1 MAKKEKKSRGTIE
14 EMQSK
19 KSGCGCGGCA
29 LTAVILLVVFV
40 AAIVGGSFFAWGKFV
55 EPKIGVSLKDT
66 ISIVTGLYKYDES
79 SIVTN
84 PYDKEKDLNEFYGN
98 LKTSLFLAE
107 DCNIE
112 DSVTSII
119 GAAMNNTQES
129 AATPTAYVYTAEE
142 DTPETTGS
150 TQFDAFLKDL
160 KFDFSSL
167 KDYEDEYKNPNI
179 LSLTDKQLAAFMNA
193 SIVNILSSDSM
204 KEQTAQFGDI
214 SNAVDIAQIIID
226 GKKDFYNVNF
236 TATVKINIR
245 EAVKGILAQNNIPTF
260 LASLLPKALYG
271 TIKVYPNDAS
281 KASEIKINDYDNDKM
296 GVVLKI
302 IDTAMGASNTE
313 GQANTIESM
322 LVEVN
327 AKMVDAIAQVQQ
339 VIPIE
344 FVDTGAANIRPIKTL
359 MNMMGV
365 TEITETQFF
374 CMIRDIALPTFDD
387 VDTTLGF
394 ADGVKFEEI
403 TSINKTGVDNFI
415 GELESKYALNNSD
428 KSITSDNIYTS
439 LTNVSGEQGLVNKID
454 VKNLSFEETY
464 DASLHKAK
472 LTYAG
477 LTGVLNNALSSKT
490 TENNK
495 LQYEIL
501 STGYDTASNSLKLT
515 LAVNVSGMIKIEED
529 SSMVGLIQQ
538 LVPEYIFITAK
549 IGLDAAGETVI
560 LINNCTAE
568 QTEAHLNTMIDIT
581 FALGTD
587 LSTTL
592 KIDSLKQEISNAVK
606 DGFSQIEEKLG
617 TTLVFTETEVS
628 LPGIYEVVAGSVL
641 HKDGEEDMTDEEV
654 FEVFKG
660 IQVIPDAYSA
670 SNMAEDLSGLVNSIN
685 TKYYL
690 TDTAKLNANKIDEG
704 TGEIVPITTQ
714 LNQMTG
720 NYKTVID
727 GPKLAAAWGVS
738 RVDSETELELNDE
751 NKALVLDSDYTP
763 TATAG
768 ELAKLMDDSVK
779 IKVDALKDP
788 KLDQVYVVSNHELKL
803 VLKTGINA
811 GDGNNYTNILPNEI
825 AVVVI
830 IDLDKVTSV
839 ESEIATNIC
848 CSFTINGM
856 TSETINNFKTMMA
869 RLGSTAFNIDDVN
882 KKADEQIDR
891 NLGKLLKDELPCTFE
906 TTVDGGVMKLGSI
919 YDITAKKI
927 NDASV
932 TAVNLADTVTALH
945 TEIVGYG
952 QKNITADDEFN
963 TEGAFDVSHDYAGVA
978 ENTHVTIKSKEGKE
992 ITGRNLGYMIKQN
1005 GLDTLAS
1012 KMGIQ
1017 NPTAETLAILQTAFI
1032 NSNTDGLTNDE
1043 KGYYSSLINEL
1054 SSKTLENNS
1063 QYALVTFAIL
1073 TKDAL
1078 GDAENTLLPE
1088 RLYVSGI
1095 IEMKTAGNSY
1105 ILFNNLTSD
1114 EVNILSK
1121 IANNFMG
1128 STSDFLNISNNQ
1140 AELNDYVNKIE
1151 IYKYTLTVAEVP
1163 VLTATLKFSDVRGAG
1178 TISNSF
1184 IGSSVNGKLSVNAT
1198 LSAQS
1203 ASIT

>member
-84 PYDKEKDLNEFYGN
+84 PYDEEKDLNEFYGN

-129 AATPTAYVYTAEE
+129 TATPTAYVYTAE

-167 KDYEDEYKNPNI
+167 KDYEDEYNNPNI

-193 SIVNILSSDSM
+193 SVANILSSDAM

-214 SNAVDIAQIIID
+214 SNAVNIAQIIID
-226 GKKDFYNVNF
+226 GKQDFYDVNF

-245 EAVKGILAQNNIPTF
+245 EAVKGILSQNNIPTF
-260 LASLLPKALYG
+260 VASLLPKALYG

-281 KASEIKINDYDNDKM
+281 KASEIKINDYNNEKM

-302 IDTAMGASNTE
+302 VDTVMGASNTE

-374 CMIRDIALPTFDD
+374 CMIRDISLPTFDD
-387 VDTTLGF
+387 VDETLGF
-394 ADGVKFEEI
+394 EDGEKLENI
-403 TSINKTGVDNFI
+403 SSINKTGVDKFI
-415 GELESKYALNNSD
+415 VELETKYALNNSD
-428 KSITSDNIYTS
+428 KAITSDNIYTS

-454 VKNLSFEETY
+454 VKNLDFEDSY
-464 DASLHKAK
+464 DANLHKAK
-472 LTYAG
+472 LTYPG

-490 TENNK
+490 TEESK

-501 STGYDTASNSLKLT
+501 ATGYNTATNSLKLS
-515 LAVNVSGMIKIEED
+515 LAVNVSGMINIEED
-529 SSMVGLIQQ
+529 SSMAGLINQ
-538 LVPEYIFITAK
+538 LVPEYIFITAE

-641 HKDGEEDMTDEEV
+641 HKDGEEDMTDAEV

-660 IQVIPDAYSA
+660 IQVMPEAYA
-670 SNMAEDLSGLVNSIN
+670 TSNMAEDLSGLVNSIN

-690 TDTAKLNANKIDEG
+690 TDSAKLDATKTDEL

-727 GPKLAAAWGVS
+727 GPRLASAWGIS
-738 RVDSETELELNDE
+738 AKNKTSTEKTTILNT
-751 NKALVLDSDYTP
+751 DYTP

-779 IKVDALKDP
+779 ITVEALKDP

-811 GDGNNYTNILPNEI
+811 GDGNSYTNILPEEI
-825 AVVVI
+825 AVVVT

-856 TSETINNFKTMMA
+856 TTETINDFKTMMS

-882 KKADEQIDR
+882 KNADEQIDR

-906 TTVDGGVMKLGSI
+906 TSIDGGVMKLGSI

-927 NDASV
+927 NDAQV

-952 QKNITADDEFN
+952 QKNITAEDEFK
-963 TEGAFDVSHDYAGVA
+963 TEGAFNVSHDYAGVV
-978 ENTHVTIKSKEGKE
+978 ENTHVTLKSNEGKE
-992 ITGRNLGYMIKQN
+992 ITGRNLGYMIQQN
-1005 GLDTLAS
+1005 GLDTLAGE
-1012 KMGIQ
+1012 MGIQ
-1017 NPTAETLAILQTAFI
+1017 NPTTETLTILQTAFI
-1032 NSNTDGLTNDE
+1032 NTNTT
-1043 KGYYSSLINEL
+1043 SLSAEDKEVYDSLVNEL
-1054 SSKTLENNS
+1054 SSKTVAASS
-1063 QYALVTFAIL
+1063 QYAVVTFKISTA
-1073 TKDAL
+1073 DAL
-1078 GDAENTLLPE
+1078 GDSANTLLPE
-1088 RLYVSGI
+1088 HLYVTGI
-1095 IEMKTAGNSY
+1095 IEMKTAGDSY
-1105 ILFNNLTSD
+1105 ILFNNLTND

-1128 STSDFLNISNNQ
+1128 STSDFLNISNNE
-1140 AELNDYVNKIE
+1140 AKLNDYVNKIE
-1151 IYKYTLTVAEVP
+1151 IYKYTLTVAGNP
-1163 VLTATLKFSDVRGAG
+1163 ILTATLTFSDVRGAG

-1184 IGSSVNGKLSVNAT
+1184 IDSSVNGKLSVNAT

-1203 ASIT
+1203 ASIA